1 MGSSHFEKLDFY
13 SDLTKIEQVLEDLM
27 AMSEGRSKIEL
38 EQRFDFV
45 DNLESEDSWEQIEL
59 DTNLGFLGY
68 FE

>member
-1 MGSSHFEKLDFY
+1 
-13 SDLTKIEQVLEDLM
+13 M